1 MFTRAELTKEI
12 NENRR
17 TDDTEERGWEIQDW
31 GYSDL
36 SEKKKKNP
44 KNMKSMFEAVKQL
57 GGGR

>member
-1 MFTRAELTKEI
+1 M
-12 NENRR
+12 
-17 TDDTEERGWEIQDW
+17 DDAEERGWEIQDW

-44 KNMKSMFEAVKQL
+44 KNMKSMFGVVKQL